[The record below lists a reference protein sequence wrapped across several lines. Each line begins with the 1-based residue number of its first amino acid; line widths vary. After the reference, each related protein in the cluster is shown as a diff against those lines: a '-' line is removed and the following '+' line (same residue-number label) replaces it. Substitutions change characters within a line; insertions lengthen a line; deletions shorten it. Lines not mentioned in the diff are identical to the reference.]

1 MSYADME
8 ARLQAG
14 DVIIFDGGTGS
25 ELERRGVPMN
35 AEAWCGPATLD
46 NVEEL
51 EAIHRDYISA
61 GAKIIT
67 TNTYASLRLMQ
78 KPAGYSDRLEE
89 INRTAVDATLR
100 GQIWHGP
107 GQLQKWQRQSR
118 NWPCCWPMRDAVSS
132 SWR

>member
-8 ARLQAG
+8 ARLQAS
-14 DVIIFDGGTGS
+14 DVIILDGGTGS

-67 TNTYASLRLMQ
+67 ANTYASSRLMLE
-78 KPAGYSDRLEE
+78 PAGYSDRPEE
-89 INRTAVDATLR
+89 INRTAVHAALR

-107 GQLQKWQRQSR
+107 GQLQKWQRHSR
-118 NWPCCWPMRDAVSS
+118 N
-132 SWR
+132 